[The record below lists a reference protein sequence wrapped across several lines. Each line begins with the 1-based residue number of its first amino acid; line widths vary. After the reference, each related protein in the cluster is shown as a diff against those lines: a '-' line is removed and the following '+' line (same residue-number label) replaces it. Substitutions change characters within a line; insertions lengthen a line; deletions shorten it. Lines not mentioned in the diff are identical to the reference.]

1 MALSVRERDKIWDLI
16 MELKNKRVSVVYIS
30 HDIRI
35 VYDLADRF
43 VILDAGTKVGDFKK
57 REISLENV
65 ITIIRKGKIVT
76 ANKS

>member
-1 MALSVRERDKIWDLI
+1 
-16 MELKNKRVSVVYIS
+16 LKKRRVSVVYIS

-43 VILDAGTKVGDFKK
+43 VILDAGTKIGDFKK
-57 REISLENV
+57 GEISLENL
-65 ITIIRKGKIVT
+65 IATIREGKIVT